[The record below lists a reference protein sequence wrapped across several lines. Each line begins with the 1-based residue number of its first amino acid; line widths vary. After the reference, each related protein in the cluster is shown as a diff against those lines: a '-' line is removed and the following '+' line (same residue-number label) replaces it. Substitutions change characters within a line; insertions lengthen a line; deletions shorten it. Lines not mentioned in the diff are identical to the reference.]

1 VAVITS
7 ADGRFAYA
15 ADSSPGDVYAVAL
28 PSLAIAWKA
37 HVGGSPFSLLLD
49 GGRLYVSLFA
59 GAAVVE
65 LDPSSGARLASHS
78 VPPNPA
84 VLAADASG
92 RVMVAGIRGT
102 VTFLDGTSMPA
113 GKGFA
118 VAVSGGEVWTEDYER
133 AELVRAGDQHRVG
146 LPLPVFPFW
155 LAPGTPGKLLVSAEG
170 ADEDNDRGGVF
181 EFDIASEAFTTLAQ
195 PRDPDQAVQ
204 SGSSVL
210 VAAHGD
216 REVLSIEGGRVDVW
230 ARDTPA
236 VALAPVP
243 ALGLA
248 VVVVNDHE

>member
-1 VAVITS
+1 MAVIVS
-7 ADGRFAYA
+7 ADGRFAYT

-28 PSLAIAWKA
+28 PSLGIAWKA
-37 HVGGSPFSLLLD
+37 HVGGSPFSLLLA

-65 LDPSSGARLASHS
+65 LDPSSGAMLASHS

-102 VTFLDGTSMPA
+102 VTFLDGTSISA

-118 VAVSGGEVWTEDYER
+118 VALAGGEVWTEDYER
-133 AELVRAGDQHRVG
+133 AELVRAGDLHRVG
-146 LPLPVFPFW
+146 LPLPVSPFW
-155 LAPGTPGKLLVSAEG
+155 LAPGAPGKLLVAAEG
-170 ADEDNDRGGVF
+170 ADEDKDAGGVF
-181 EFDIASEAFTTLAQ
+181 EFDIASATFMTLAQ
-195 PRDPDQAVQ
+195 PRDPDQVVE
-204 SGSSVL
+204 SGSRVL

-230 ARDTPA
+230 AHDTPA

-243 ALGLA
+243 HLGLA
-248 VVVVNDHE
+248 IVVVNDHE